1 MKIKVETII
10 RTITLALALV
20 NQILTSTGHSVI
32 PVSDDQ
38 IAEGISLAFTVG
50 ASLWAWWKNNSFT
63 QAALRADLTMDS
75 LRAGVPDDE

>member
-1 MKIKVETII
+1 MKINAETII

-63 QAALRADLTMDS
+63 QAALRADLTLGS

>member
-10 RTITLALALV
+10 RTLTLALALV

-63 QAALRADLTMDS
+63 QAALRADLTLDA